1 MSFICNKNT
10 VRITLCIIYT
20 GNKAKTNVDK
30 FYSLPLFCFWIKKK
44 SSNELFFN
52 IVKFAW
58 GLFHF
63 CFKEKRKKSIFQ
75 YFQFYS
81 CIKIVA
87 VFYFWRN
94 SFFTKISE
102 HLLIESGQWFQ
113 ECISS
118 WLSSI
123 SLIEQNKTW
132 CHHMVLTLP
141 IIDSKQSCHSND
153 VILIFLAAIRTVT
166 IKLLIWH
173 LVFFGVDHTKLEV
186 DRTLSKAHKQH
197 VNYIENRS

>member
-1 MSFICNKNT
+1 MLEGYFISVSKRREKNQYFCISSFIPVSK
-10 VRITLCIIYT
+10 
-20 GNKAKTNVDK
+20 
-30 FYSLPLFCFWIKKK
+30 SLQCFTFGVIH
-44 SSNELFFN
+44 FF
-52 IVKFAW
+52 I
-58 GLFHF
+58 
-63 CFKEKRKKSIFQ
+63 
-75 YFQFYS
+75 
-81 CIKIVA
+81 
-87 VFYFWRN
+87 
-94 SFFTKISE
+94 KISE
-102 HLLIESGQWFQ
+102 HLLIESEQWFQ

-132 CHHMVLTLP
+132 CHHMVLTLS

-186 DRTLSKAHKQH
+186 DRTLIKAHKQH

>member
-1 MSFICNKNT
+1 M
-10 VRITLCIIYT
+10 
-20 GNKAKTNVDK
+20 
-30 FYSLPLFCFWIKKK
+30 
-44 SSNELFFN
+44 
-52 IVKFAW
+52 
-58 GLFHF
+58 
-63 CFKEKRKKSIFQ
+63 
-75 YFQFYS
+75 
-81 CIKIVA
+81 
-87 VFYFWRN
+87 FYFWRN

-102 HLLIESGQWFQ
+102 HLLIESEQWFQ

-123 SLIEQNKTW
+123 SLIDQNKTW
-132 CHHMVLTLP
+132 RHHMVLTLS

-186 DRTLSKAHKQH
+186 DRTLSKAHTQH
-197 VNYIENRS
+197 VNYIYRIDHKISGRRYSQTNQLPIDGGHSYHELFEQKIESVLQFLFFIYILVLLARPKKKKRNVPPRLLHNVWYICLNFPQAIINDVYLVY

>member
-1 MSFICNKNT
+1 MLEGYFISVSKRREENQYFSISSFIPVSKSLQCFT
-10 VRITLCIIYT
+10 FGVIHFLP
-20 GNKAKTNVDK
+20 K
-30 FYSLPLFCFWIKKK
+30 FQSTYWSKV
-44 SSNELFFN
+44 S
-52 IVKFAW
+52 
-58 GLFHF
+58 
-63 CFKEKRKKSIFQ
+63 R
-75 YFQFYS
+75 
-81 CIKIVA
+81 
-87 VFYFWRN
+87 
-94 SFFTKISE
+94 
-102 HLLIESGQWFQ
+102 FQ

-123 SLIEQNKTW
+123 SLIDQNKTW
-132 CHHMVLTLP
+132 RHHMVLTLS

-173 LVFFGVDHTKLEV
+173 LVFFGIDHTKLEV